1 MLTTKHLQLRPI
13 EREDATKLYHIWQD
27 PAVARYLNIGTLKS
41 IEETEDLIVFLI
53 ESAHVERYTIL
64 YKGEIIGTAGF
75 NTWNMQDLSTEIGY
89 DLSSN
94 YWRRGFGTEVV
105 RWLVQKAINEG
116 MTSIR
121 AAIDERNIAS
131 LKLIQ
136 KLGFMFYETFEEEG
150 IRYSEYRYEI

>member
-1 MLTTKHLQLRPI
+1 MLTTKRLQLRPI
-13 EREDATKLYHIWQD
+13 EREDAMTLYQIWQD

-41 IEETEDLIVFLI
+41 VEETEDLIVFLI
-53 ESAHVERYTIL
+53 ESTHVKRYTIL
-64 YKGEIIGTAGF
+64 YEGEIIGTAGF
-75 NTWNMQDLSTEIGY
+75 NTWNIQDESTEIGY

-94 YWRRGFGTEVV
+94 YWRQGFGTEVV
-105 RWLVQKAINEG
+105 QWLVEKAISEG

-131 LKLIQ
+131 LKLVQ
-136 KLGFMFYETFEEEG
+136 KLGFLFYETFEEEG

>member
-1 MLTTKHLQLRPI
+1 MLTTKRLQLRPI
-13 EREDATKLYHIWQD
+13 EREDAMTLYQIWQD

-41 IEETEDLIVFLI
+41 VEETEDLIVFLI
-53 ESAHVERYTIL
+53 ESTHVKRYTIS
-64 YKGEIIGTAGF
+64 YEGEIIGTAGF
-75 NTWNMQDLSTEIGY
+75 NTWNIQDESTEIGY

-94 YWRRGFGTEVV
+94 YWRQGFGTEVV
-105 RWLVQKAINEG
+105 QWLVEKAISEG

-131 LKLIQ
+131 LKLVQ
-136 KLGFMFYETFEEEG
+136 KLGFLFYETFEEEG